1 MYLRVP
7 TYHCIEEQ
15 MKEQFANLLICLIVN
30 CFHWLICFKPGRG
43 CLQQLRQVGTA
54 APVQSHRYRPSCRSG
69 QLSFEELGLD
79 TRDKAK
85 LSCKTF
91 LSSKCVTLM
100 RTFFDLKSL
109 WAIDGFTPW
118 PLFAPSSPDWQF
130 SWGQDFKVLLL
141 SQKKSKTNRE
151 GAPILWPSWG
161 ISWSGP
167 ELNVDR
173 NISSLFLLKYWWS
186 FDEKSG
192 QGGGCSW
199 GSQKTIIWYFS
210 FHSMLVNINRWL

>member
-1 MYLRVP
+1 M
-7 TYHCIEEQ
+7 
-15 MKEQFANLLICLIVN
+15 LICLIVN
-30 CFHWLICFKPGRG
+30 RFHWLICLAVKPGRG

-54 APVQSHRYRPSCRSG
+54 APVQSHRYTPSCRSG

-91 LSSKCVTLM
+91 LSSKCVTLI
-100 RTFFDLKSL
+100 RTFFDLKSR

-141 SQKKSKTNRE
+141 SQKIENKPWRCANPLAIVRH
-151 GAPILWPSWG
+151 ILIRSW
-161 ISWSGP
+161 IKCWQ
-167 ELNVDR
+167 
-173 NISSLFLLKYWWS
+173 KY
-186 FDEKSG
+186 F
-192 QGGGCSW
+192 
-199 GSQKTIIWYFS
+199 FS
-210 FHSMLVNINRWL
+210 IPA